1 MKHLTPY
8 KIFESMFK
16 LDTIANQF
24 ITDMSK
30 VYNLRFGESFDKNK
44 ANCAWFTG
52 EFYKWAKSKDLN
64 VKVVY
69 FDSNIEAHIAPMID
83 DKVIDFAI
91 KQFTKN
97 PNDNYLILIPED
109 YKKYGYDKFEIY
121 DEMPK
126 LETIFS
132 ADKIQESNQM
142 NYGIYDWFEDIKSF
156 QWSRNQSNKVNE
168 SSLKVNTEHFIGE
181 GYWQKITSL
190 VDKMFDALSK
200 VDIENV
206 NDRMYDVYDEI
217 PSAKEKYS
225 ILCISTGNYENHDKP
240 NKNKYSG
247 LITVMNVNEES
258 KLRIIAHILL
268 DIISPTLNIGHY
280 PSAMLRISDEQYYV
294 TDKKWN
300 CVNFDIDNYLNGY
313 DEFSNDETKDKISK
327 IRIDDYDIENK
338 KAYSVDKVLD
348 MYKPTININIG
359 GYDNS
364 HLTGKMN
371 LKKLESN
378 IDEALLS
385 ILPEL
390 DYEEVVFDMS
400 RFDRVYDDDTD
411 INDYSFKIL
420 LNF

>member
-132 ADKIQESNQM
+132 ADKIQES
-142 NYGIYDWFEDIKSF
+142 K
-156 QWSRNQSNKVNE
+156 R
-168 SSLKVNTEHFIGE
+168 EHFG
-181 GYWQKITSL
+181 
-190 VDKMFDALSK
+190 VD
-200 VDIENV
+200 
-206 NDRMYDVYDEI
+206 DEYKNSGI
-217 PSAKEKYS
+217 KTQGLLSAKYEF
-225 ILCISTGNYENHDKP
+225 YENKLQSH
-240 NKNKYSG
+240 SG
-247 LITVMNVNEES
+247 
-258 KLRIIAHILL
+258 
-268 DIISPTLNIGHY
+268 
-280 PSAMLRISDEQYYV
+280 
-294 TDKKWN
+294 
-300 CVNFDIDNYLNGY
+300 F
-313 DEFSNDETKDKISK
+313 FSGDLETKWFLDKDNK
-327 IRIDDYDIENK
+327 IENK
-338 KAYSVDKVLD
+338 YFHSRC
-348 MYKPTININIG
+348 
-359 GYDNS
+359 
-364 HLTGKMN
+364 LT
-371 LKKLESN
+371 LK
-378 IDEALLS
+378 I
-385 ILPEL
+385 
-390 DYEEVVFDMS
+390 
-400 RFDRVYDDDTD
+400 R
-411 INDYSFKIL
+411 
-420 LNF
+420 

>member
-16 LDTIANQF
+16 LDTTANQF

-30 VYNLRFGESFDKNK
+30 VYDLRFGESFDKNK
-44 ANCAWFTG
+44 ANCAWFTS

-69 FDSNIEAHIAPMID
+69 FDSNIEAHIAPMVD
-83 DKVIDFAI
+83 GKVIDFAI

-142 NYGIYDWFEDIKSF
+142 DYGIYDWFEDIKSS
-156 QWSRNQSNKVNE
+156 QWGRSNNNLSE
-168 SSLKVNTEHFIGE
+168 SSLRLNTEHFIGE

-190 VDKMFDALSK
+190 VDKMFNSLSK
-200 VDIENV
+200 VDIETV

-217 PSAKEKYS
+217 PSAKDKYS
-225 ILCISTGNYENHDKP
+225 VLCIAYGNYENHDKP
-240 NKNKYSG
+240 NKNKYNG
-247 LITVMNVNEES
+247 LISVMNVNEES
-258 KLRIIAHILL
+258 KLRIVKHILI
-268 DIISPTLNIGHY
+268 DIISPTLNIGGY
-280 PSAMLRISDEQYYV
+280 PNTMLRRSDEQYYV

-300 CVNFDIDNYLNGY
+300 CVNFDIDNYGFKDG
-313 DEFSNDETKDKISK
+313 DEFPGDERRSVTIYS
-327 IRIDDYDIENK
+327 YDIKNK

-348 MYKPTININIG
+348 MYKPSISINIG
-359 GYDNS
+359 GYNNS

-371 LKKLESN
+371 LRKLESD

-411 INDYSFKIL
+411 VNDYSFKIL

>member
-1 MKHLTPY
+1 MIIKNYIQFIKESSY
-8 KIFESMFK
+8 KIFES
-16 LDTIANQF
+16 DT
-24 ITDMSK
+24 
-30 VYNLRFGESFDKNK
+30 
-44 ANCAWFTG
+44 
-52 EFYKWAKSKDLN
+52 
-64 VKVVY
+64 
-69 FDSNIEAHIAPMID
+69 
-83 DKVIDFAI
+83 
-91 KQFTKN
+91 
-97 PNDNYLILIPED
+97 NY
-109 YKKYGYDKFEIY
+109 
-121 DEMPK
+121 
-126 LETIFS
+126 S
-132 ADKIQESNQM
+132 
-142 NYGIYDWFEDIKSF
+142 IYDWFEDIKSS
-156 QWSRNQSNKVNE
+156 QWGWGRSKSNKVNE

-190 VDKMFDALSK
+190 VDRMFDALSK
-200 VDIENV
+200 VDIETV

-217 PSAKEKYS
+217 PSSKQKYS
-225 ILCISTGNYENHDKP
+225 VLCIAYGNYENHDKP
-240 NKNKYSG
+240 NKNKHNG
-247 LITVMNVNEES
+247 LISVMSVNEEA
-258 KLRIIAHILL
+258 KLRIVKHILI
-268 DIISPTLNIGHY
+268 DIISPTLNIGSY
-280 PSAMLRISDEQYYV
+280 PGKMLRRSDEQYYV

-300 CVNFDIDNYLNGY
+300 CVNFDIDNYEFKDG
-313 DEFSNDETKDKISK
+313 DEFPSDERRSVTIYS
-327 IRIDDYDIENK
+327 YDIKNK

>member
-1 MKHLTPY
+1 
-8 KIFESMFK
+8 MFK
-16 LDTIANQF
+16 LETIANQF

-44 ANCAWFTG
+44 ANCAWFTN

-83 DKVIDFAI
+83 DKVIDFTV

-109 YKKYGYDKFEIY
+109 YKKYGYDKFEIL
-121 DEMPK
+121 DEIPK

-132 ADKIQESNQM
+132 ADKIKEMDYS
-142 NYGIYDWFEDIKSF
+142 IYDWVEDIKSS
-156 QWSRNQSNKVNE
+156 QWRLSRSNKVNE
-168 SSLKVNTEHFIGE
+168 SSLRVWTEHFIGE

-190 VDKMFDALSK
+190 VDKMFNSLSK
-200 VDIENV
+200 VDIETV

-217 PSAKEKYS
+217 PSAKQKYS
-225 ILCISTGNYENHDKP
+225 ILSIAYGNYENHDKP
-240 NKNKYSG
+240 NKNKYNG
-247 LITVMNVNEES
+247 LISVMNVNEES
-258 KLRIIAHILL
+258 KLRIVKHILI
-268 DIISPTLNIGHY
+268 DIISPTLDIGGY
-280 PSAMLRISDEQYYV
+280 PGTMLRISDEQYYV
-294 TDKKWN
+294 TDRKWN
-300 CVNFDIDNYLNGY
+300 CANFDIDNYTFKDG
-313 DEFSNDETKDKISK
+313 DEFPGDEKRSFRT
-327 IRIDDYDIENK
+327 YDIDMK
-338 KAYSVDKVLD
+338 RKYSVDKVLD
-348 MYKPTININIG
+348 MYRPAISINIG
-359 GYDNS
+359 GHDNS

-371 LKKLESN
+371 LKKLESD
-378 IDEALLS
+378 IDETLLS

-390 DYEEVVFDMS
+390 DYEEVVFDMA
-400 RFDRVYDDDTD
+400 RFDRVFDDNTD

>member
-142 NYGIYDWFEDIKSF
+142 YYSIYDWFEDLKRY
-156 QWSRNQSNKVNE
+156 QWSKNQKSMVNE
-168 SSLKVNTEHFIGE
+168 SSLNKWCDYFVGD
-181 GYWQKITSL
+181 GYWGKIKDL
-190 VDKMFDALSK
+190 VDKIFISLSK
-200 VDIENV
+200 VDTEYI

-217 PSAKEKYS
+217 PSGKEKWTMCCVAY
-225 ILCISTGNYENHDKP
+225 GGYENHDKP
-240 NKNKYSG
+240 NKVKYNG
-247 LITVMNVNEES
+247 AIYIKNP
-258 KLRIIAHILL
+258 KDGDKL
-268 DIISPTLNIGHY
+268 DIIIHILKEIVSPTLTIGY
-280 PSAMLRISDEQYYV
+280 PSYVIRQSDEQFYV
-294 TDKKWN
+294 TDKKWQ
-300 CVNFDIDNYLNGY
+300 CKNFN
-313 DEFSNDETKDKISK
+313 
-327 IRIDDYDIENK
+327 IDDYGIQDGFEYKTDDRRGKGNVYSSDIKNK
-338 KAYSVDKVLD
+338 KDYSIDKILD
-348 MYKPTININIG
+348 MYKPCIAINIG
-359 GYDNS
+359 GYQDAHS
-364 HLTGKMN
+364 TGKMN
-371 LKKLESN
+371 MRKLESD
-378 IDEALLS
+378 IDEVLPS
-385 ILPEL
+385 ILPTL
-390 DYEEVVFDMS
+390 DYEEVIFDS
-400 RFDRVYDDDTD
+400 SRGDRRFDDDID
-411 INDYSFKIL
+411 IYEYTIKIL
-420 LNF
+420 LK